1 MGNSASANKSSN
13 LATEI
18 DSIASKYILSQNFSD
33 MNKLSEKDHCD
44 KVMIL
49 TAKILSQNL
58 NPLEQKEMVKRVEK
72 GIPAEPIEEKKEEE
86 KEEKEEKK
94 EEKKEKI
101 EAKEEEEGEEGE
113 KKKKGEKKEGEE
125 EEEEE
130 DKKKVG
136 GQGVPPL
143 QPQGAA
149 PLQQGV
155 PPLQPQGA
163 APLQQ
168 GVPPLQQGVPPLQP
182 QGAAPLQPPIQ
193 EEAQAP
199 PQAEGVVGAPPQAET
214 QAPPQAEAPPLE
226 EAQPLAEVLE
236 EGAVGGVPPEEGV
249 VGGVPPCVRVAKFYV
264 KIAHV
269 YAAIMKTINPVITAK
284 DKNGKLQKYDL
295 MSKQTL
301 PTEAEINSI
310 EHNNFCT
317 KRLNNLLQE
326 SDYNRRNPRNVLM
339 SLKPRFCNM
348 NYDTK
353 TKKTRKFYESTSQN
367 KYDSNKY
374 ESVGG
379 ADEDDEEEEEEKKK
393 KKKSIDRGAADKE
406 EREEKKSADR
416 GAVDRAADRGDLP
429 DRADLPAESPE
440 TADVVEEPWS
450 NSEMGI
456 PELMKL
462 YYDVYDES
470 QNDYTSMS
478 PAMREVYEN
487 DVAIFYATFTGKP
500 VPTDENG
507 QAEITRFDQIPLH
520 EFHKSDKCKPE
531 GMFTQNYEGSLNDNL
546 FQKYAMHVSKMM
558 NTMNTNQ
565 NKLLAVLEKLFKIE
579 KHTEKKVEKKEER
592 EEKISEKISEKPPAT
607 QGNLVIPQQ
616 AEVAAPAA
624 AQVQAAPVEGAQ
636 VEGAQ
641 VQAAPVEGAQVQAA
655 PIQAPIQAP
664 EAPAPEAPAPAA
676 EAPVEAPTEVKQQ
689 GGATVSSVVVDTIII
704 HPDLNESLLQSLV
717 NTTRQLI
724 VELYVSCEADFL
736 EGITL
741 FESIVAV
748 QLAKTTGS
756 QIKLLNDM
764 TIDYLEH
771 NLS

>member
-1 MGNSASANKSSN
+1 
-13 LATEI
+13 
-18 DSIASKYILSQNFSD
+18 
-33 MNKLSEKDHCD
+33 
-44 KVMIL
+44 
-49 TAKILSQNL
+49 
-58 NPLEQKEMVKRVEK
+58 
-72 GIPAEPIEEKKEEE
+72 
-86 KEEKEEKK
+86 
-94 EEKKEKI
+94 
-101 EAKEEEEGEEGE
+101 
-113 KKKKGEKKEGEE
+113 
-125 EEEEE
+125 
-130 DKKKVG
+130 
-136 GQGVPPL
+136 
-143 QPQGAA
+143 
-149 PLQQGV
+149 
-155 PPLQPQGA
+155 
-163 APLQQ
+163 
-168 GVPPLQQGVPPLQP
+168 
-182 QGAAPLQPPIQ
+182 
-193 EEAQAP
+193 
-199 PQAEGVVGAPPQAET
+199 
-214 QAPPQAEAPPLE
+214 
-226 EAQPLAEVLE
+226 
-236 EGAVGGVPPEEGV
+236 
-249 VGGVPPCVRVAKFYV
+249 
-264 KIAHV
+264 
-269 YAAIMKTINPVITAK
+269 
-284 DKNGKLQKYDL
+284 
-295 MSKQTL
+295 
-301 PTEAEINSI
+301 
-310 EHNNFCT
+310 
-317 KRLNNLLQE
+317 
-326 SDYNRRNPRNVLM
+326 
-339 SLKPRFCNM
+339 M
-348 NYDTK
+348 NYDAK
-353 TKKTRKFYESTSQN
+353 TKKTRKFYEDTSPN

-393 KKKSIDRGAADKE
+393 KSADKE
-406 EREEKKSADR
+406 EKGEKKSADR
-416 GAVDRAADRGDLP
+416 GAADRADRGAEDRGAADRGAADRGAADRADLPDRAADRAADRADLP
-429 DRADLPAESPE
+429 DRADVV
-440 TADVVEEPWS
+440 ADVVADEPLS

-546 FQKYAMHVSKMM
+546 FKKYAMHVSKML

-579 KHTEKKVEKKEER
+579 KHTEKKVEKKEEER
-592 EEKISEKISEKPPAT
+592 AEEKISEKPPAT

-616 AEVAAPAA
+616 AEL
-624 AQVQAAPVEGAQ
+624 AAPVQ
-636 VEGAQ
+636 GAQ
-641 VQAAPVEGAQVQAA
+641 VQAAPVQAAPVQGAQVQGAQVQAEAAGPMPAAPEAGPMPAAPEAA
-655 PIQAPIQAP
+655 PIQAPV
-664 EAPAPEAPAPAA
+664 A
-676 EAPVEAPTEVKQQ
+676 EAPTEAQEAPPAEAQEAEVKQQ
-689 GGATVSSVVVDTIII
+689 GGATVSSIVVDTIII